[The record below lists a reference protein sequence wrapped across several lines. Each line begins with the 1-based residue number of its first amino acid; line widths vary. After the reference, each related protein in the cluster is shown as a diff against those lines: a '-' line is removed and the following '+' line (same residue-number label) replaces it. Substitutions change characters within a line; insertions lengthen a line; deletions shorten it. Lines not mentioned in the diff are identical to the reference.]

1 MRIAS
6 RLSVVAFT
14 YLLLAAIAQSAFA
27 QSPAEAQA
35 PAPAST
41 APATSAPADPV
52 PATAEAATLTQL
64 PPLPSPR
71 PAYRTYPKLGVGV
84 SLSPLGI
91 DIEAARPLSPTMNV
105 RAGFNTFGH
114 SDSVQINGINYDAQ
128 LNLHSVEALI
138 DWYPR
143 PRFHLSPGLLVYNG
157 NQLAAQA
164 SVPGGQIFSL
174 SGVSYLS
181 MPSDPIT
188 GMAKLD
194 FFKLSPMIL
203 AGFGNLAPRDGKHFS
218 FRFEFGGVYQGTPH
232 VQLNFAGGD
241 CNPDGTNCN
250 TASMNPAIQSA
261 LQSIRQTIRRDAS
274 HYGLFPIVKIGIAFV
289 I

>member
-6 RLSVVAFT
+6 RLSVAVFAFVIVAG
-14 YLLLAAIAQSAFA
+14 LAQSSFA
-27 QSPAEAQA
+27 QSPPPSADPNAPVS
-35 PAPAST
+35 PAPPDLPIAAEPTTST
-41 APATSAPADPV
+41 PLS
-52 PATAEAATLTQL
+52 QL
-64 PPLPSPR
+64 SSPR
-71 PAYRTYPKLGVGV
+71 PAYRRYPKLGVGV

-91 DIEAARPLSPTMNV
+91 DIEAAEPLSPTMNV

-114 SDSVQINGINYDAQ
+114 SDSVQINGINYNAQ
-128 LNLHSVEALI
+128 LNLHSVETLI

-164 SVPGGQIFSL
+164 FVPGGQIFSL

-203 AGFGNLAPRDGKHFS
+203 AGFGNLAPRNGKHFS

-232 VQLNFAGGD
+232 VQLNLAGGD

-250 TASMNPAIQSA
+250 TASMNPSIQSA
-261 LQSIRQTIRRDAS
+261 LQSIRQTIRHDAS

>member
-1 MRIAS
+1 M
-6 RLSVVAFT
+6 
-14 YLLLAAIAQSAFA
+14 AQSSFA
-27 QSPAEAQA
+27 QSPAEAPA
-35 PAPAST
+35 PSPASTTPAPAATESAAL
-41 APATSAPADPV
+41 APLA
-52 PATAEAATLTQL
+52 Q
-64 PPLPSPR
+64 LPSPR
-71 PAYRTYPKLGVGV
+71 PAYRRYPKLGVGV
-84 SLSPLGI
+84 SVSPLGI
-91 DIEAARPLSPTMNV
+91 DIEAAEPLSPTMNV

-114 SDSVQINGINYDAQ
+114 SDSVQINGINYNAQ

-157 NQLAAQA
+157 NQLGAQA
-164 SVPGGQIFSL
+164 FVPGGQIFSL

-203 AGFGNLAPRDGKHFS
+203 AGFGNLAPRNGKHFS

-232 VQLNFAGGD
+232 VQLNLAGGD

-250 TASMNPAIQSA
+250 TASMNPSIQSA
-261 LQSIRQTIRRDAS
+261 LQSIRQTIRHDAS